1 MAKKR
6 PQLSLDELHQL
17 KWLLGGVLVL
27 LSVWTVFYLE
37 FDAWVLMGLATAG
50 VLAALARPE
59 WPARV
64 PAGMHRLVFPA
75 VVLFFLGDLWVT
87 GEVLPAIVRLD
98 ILLLLYRGT
107 SYRQKRDDLQV
118 IVLGL
123 FLIVVAGVLTVSLVF
138 AAQILVFTACALA
151 FLLVITL
158 VETAEAGVPPAG
170 AEARPRWVDVR
181 WGQLLARVRAVTD
194 GRIVVLGVALFLGVV
209 GISALLFLAI
219 PRFQLENSLFF
230 ERFAA
235 KKARSGFTE
244 SIQFGEVTEIQ
255 QDTSVAVSVDVTDRS
270 QLPATPYWRMLV
282 LDEYRDGSFRLSPAL
297 RLASFTRERT
307 GTAVHAAVG
316 TPPAA
321 PGAPVFWT
329 FYLESGISRYLPLL
343 GTFAQ
348 LRFTEIQNYRLGAEL
363 GLVALRDEP
372 MAMTAYRVEGM
383 DAGDTM
389 PDAKLVAAL
398 RPGARPGLVPVPA
411 RLLRLGV
418 GEADRVHLQRLVQ
431 AITGGADLPA
441 AEFTRRAN
449 RWLGQRHAYSLRPQ
463 IAPGPGDLLVR
474 WLDSSEGG
482 HCELFAGSF
491 VLLARTAGFP
501 ARVVTGFK
509 GGTWNAYSNNYTLRN
524 SDAHAW
530 CEIFD
535 RAAGVWRRADP
546 TVGAGNAPAETVRGE
561 AALARRTDRSWSARF
576 DSLRVFWYRR
586 IVNFDQ
592 RTQVETLRAVKQATE
607 NTGRQLRALLAETV
621 EQARAWLAEPWDG
634 RRVAKLLAVAAG
646 IAAAGWAWREY
657 GRGWWRELGRGSPG
671 RRLDPVRAAA
681 AGWLRRIAESG
692 ARGADEAGVW
702 ADLQRLRFGAR
713 ATWPEPSAV
722 FRRARQAV
730 RTLRRRRA
738 TRA

>member
-107 SYRQKRDDLQV
+107 SYRKKRDDLQV

-158 VETAEAGVPPAG
+158 VETAEAGGPPAG

-463 IAPGPGDLLVR
+463 IAPGPG
-474 WLDSSEGG
+474 G
-482 HCELFAGSF
+482 
-491 VLLARTAGFP
+491 
-501 ARVVTGFK
+501 
-509 GGTWNAYSNNYTLRN
+509 NAYSNNYTLRN

-634 RRVAKLLAVAAG
+634 RRVAKRLAVAAG
-646 IAAAGWAWREY
+646 IAAGEAAGPGAGGGGGVAAPDRGERGAGGGRGRRVGGPPAAAVRGPGDLAGAVGGLSAGPAGGADAAAPARYSGLMGVTKAAGWACLWKY
-657 GRGWWRELGRGSPG
+657 C
-671 RRLDPVRAAA
+671 
-681 AGWLRRIAESG
+681 RRIVLAIG
-692 ARGADEAGVW
+692 AA
-702 ADLQRLRFGAR
+702 
-713 ATWPEPSAV
+713 
-722 FRRARQAV
+722 
-730 RTLRRRRA
+730 
-738 TRA
+738 